1 MSDTSVNIVER
12 ESVQQLCTTLL
23 NSLNQV
29 GWSVAVQGG
38 RRGRELVGGGG
49 GGAST
54 YIHLAY
60 YTNIHD

>member
-12 ESVQQLCTTLL
+12 ESVQQLCTTPL

-29 GWSVAVQGG
+29 GWNVFVQGG
-38 RRGRELVGGGG
+38 GRGGGG
-49 GGAST
+49 GGGST